1 MLESHWRAKGAN
13 GANNIFQ
20 FYCMVYQHIF
30 GYSLQSERVK
40 GAQLNQQHSLHAI
53 LFIIILLWQLYLSFC
68 VIFNK
73 LHNIRKDFQLE
84 YFIHF
89 ICMHIFARFS
99 EDRII
104 CHIKKG
110 CEWSFLYGHHMNY
123 KYNININIETL
134 KSWRWKIFTF
144 MFSNWGITRY
154 IQAWYI
160 F

>member
-1 MLESHWRAKGAN
+1 
-13 GANNIFQ
+13 
-20 FYCMVYQHIF
+20 MVYQHIF
-30 GYSLQSERVK
+30 GYSLQSEGVK
-40 GAQLNQQHSLHAI
+40 GAQLNQQQSLHAI

-110 CEWSFLYGHHMNY
+110 CE
-123 KYNININIETL
+123 
-134 KSWRWKIFTF
+134 
-144 MFSNWGITRY
+144 
-154 IQAWYI
+154 
-160 F
+160 